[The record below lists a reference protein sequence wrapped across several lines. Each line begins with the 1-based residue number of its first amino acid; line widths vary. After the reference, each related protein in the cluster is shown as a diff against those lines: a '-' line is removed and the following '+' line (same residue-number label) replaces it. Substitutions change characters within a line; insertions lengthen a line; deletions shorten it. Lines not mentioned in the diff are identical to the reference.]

1 MAKRHKLSKSSLHW
15 FIRSRPYLLVAD
27 LRRRFDLDEVD
38 EVTAIQ
44 VKGRRAYIGLPQRAG
59 RLLEDL
65 ARENR
70 VGMELAPD
78 LQVPTVIGVYAFDL
92 LRQQTGLIRTP
103 HRVEEAPEPPDEE
116 EAAPAVAGQGDAS
129 PARPPPA
136 APRNADARGPERRGD
151 WRGERRGEREER
163 PDDRARRGG
172 GPPGRRFPG
181 PRAPGRPPGGGSS
194 PRPAGQ
200 SASDRAEARPAR
212 GSQPGRGPS
221 RGDRSRVP

>member
-44 VKGRRAYIGLPQRAG
+44 LQGRRAYIGLPQRAG

-103 HRVEEAPEPPDEE
+103 HRVEETPEPPDEE
-116 EAAPAVAGQGDAS
+116 EAAPDGAGRSDAR
-129 PARPPPA
+129 PARPAPMG
-136 APRNADARGPERRGD
+136 PRNADARGPERRGE
-151 WRGERRGEREER
+151 WRGERRGERDER

-181 PRAPGRPPGGGSS
+181 QRGPGRPPGGGST

-200 SASDRAEARPAR
+200 PASDRAEPRPAR
-212 GSQPGRGPS
+212 GGQPGRGP
-221 RGDRSRVP
+221 RGGDRSRVP